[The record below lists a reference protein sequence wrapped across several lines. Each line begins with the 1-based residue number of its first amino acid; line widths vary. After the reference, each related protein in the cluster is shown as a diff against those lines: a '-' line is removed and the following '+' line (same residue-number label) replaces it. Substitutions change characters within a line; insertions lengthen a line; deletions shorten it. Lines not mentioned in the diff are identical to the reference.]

1 MTIRILDANVLL
13 DRPVEEII
21 QSFPPCKI
29 IIPLAAIQEI
39 DQYKGLE
46 DLRGANARRAIMYL
60 DRLRPNLHKGV
71 ELSTGHF
78 IKVEINH
85 IDVQLP
91 DFLTKNNE
99 DKRILAV
106 SKGLMGE
113 EPLELITQ
121 DICTRIAADT
131 LGIPAENYIV
141 EKVELNNLYTGSC
154 EVIISDKDVQKFY
167 QNDSFS
173 LDYPLLPNQYVS
185 MVDKTGGF
193 HYGRYCATSKSI
205 IPLRRDLQAFG
216 INPVVGNMEQH
227 FLMDALLDPAIELV
241 SALGPAGTGKTLL
254 ALAAGL
260 HQIVNQG
267 KYTKLVVSRAIIP
280 HSRDIG
286 ALPGSK
292 EEKLSPWMGAVFDNL
307 EFLIRKFAGNKYDR
321 KTSPVEQ
328 VKTFMKEGYIEL
340 EALTYIR
347 GRSIPGQ
354 WVIIDE
360 AQNLSRE
367 NIKTIITRVGKGTKI
382 VITGDIQQIDNCR
395 LTATSNGFVTLID
408 AFKGQNLYAH
418 VTLSKTE
425 RSSLA
430 ALGVKLLP

>member
-1 MTIRILDANVLL
+1 MTTRVLDANVLL

-60 DRLRPNLHKGV
+60 DKLRPRLHEGV
-71 ELSTGHF
+71 ELATGHC

-85 IDVQLP
+85 IDVRLP
-91 DFLTKNNE
+91 DFLTKNNG
-99 DKRILAV
+99 DNRILAV
-106 SKGLMGE
+106 SKCLIGE

-121 DICTRIAADT
+121 DICTRIAADA
-131 LGIPAENYIV
+131 LGIPAENYIA
-141 EKVELNNLYTGSC
+141 ERVELNSLYTGWC
-154 EVIISDKDVQKFY
+154 EVKVSDEDIQKFY
-167 QNDSFS
+167 QNDSFL
-173 LDYPLLPNQYVS
+173 LDYSLLPNQYVK
-185 MVDKTGGF
+185 MVDKTGGV
-193 HYGRYCATSKSI
+193 HYGRFYAASKLV

-216 INPVVGNMEQH
+216 ISPAAGNMEQY

-260 HQIVNQG
+260 HQVVNQD
-267 KYTKLVVSRAIIP
+267 KYTKLVVSRALIP
-280 HSRDIG
+280 HGRDIG

-292 EEKLSPWMGAVFDNL
+292 EEKLSPWMGAIFDNL
-307 EFLIRKFAGNKYDR
+307 EFLTRKFAGNKYDK
-321 KTSPVEQ
+321 KTSPAEK
-328 VKTFMKEGYIEL
+328 VKIFMQEGYIEL
-340 EALTYIR
+340 EALAYIR

-382 VITGDIQQIDNCR
+382 VITGDVQQIDNCR
-395 LTATSNGFVTLID
+395 LTATSNGFVTLIE

-418 VTLSKTE
+418 VTLSRTE
-425 RSSLA
+425 RSPLA

>member
-1 MTIRILDANVLL
+1 MTIRVLDANVLL

-29 IIPLAAIQEI
+29 IIPLAVIQEI

-46 DLRGANARRAIMYL
+46 DLRGTNARRAIMYL
-60 DRLRPNLHKGV
+60 DRLRPKLHEGV
-71 ELSTGHF
+71 KLPTGHS

-85 IDVQLP
+85 IDVHLP
-91 DFLTKNNE
+91 DFLTKNNA
-99 DKRILAV
+99 DNRILAV
-106 SKGLMGE
+106 SKGMIGE

-121 DICTRIAADT
+121 DICTRIAADV

-141 EKVELNNLYTGSC
+141 ERVELNNLYTGWC
-154 EVIISDKDVQKFY
+154 EVIISDGDVQKFY

-173 LDYPLLPNQYVS
+173 LDYPLLPNQYVR
-185 MVDKTGGF
+185 MVDKTGGW
-193 HYGRYCATSKSI
+193 HYGRFCAISKTI

-216 INPVVGNMEQH
+216 IIPAVSNMEQH

-267 KYTKLVVSRAIIP
+267 KYTKLVVSRALIP
-280 HSRDIG
+280 HDRDIG
-286 ALPGSK
+286 ALPGGK
-292 EEKLSPWMGAVFDNL
+292 EEKLSPWMGAIFDNL
-307 EFLIRKFAGNKYDR
+307 EFLTRKFAGNKYDR
-321 KTSPVEQ
+321 KTSPAEQ
-328 VKTFMKEGYIEL
+328 VKTFMNEGYIEL
-340 EALTYIR
+340 EALAYIR

-382 VITGDIQQIDNCR
+382 IITGDVQQIDNCR
-395 LTATSNGFVTLID
+395 LTATSNGLVTLID
-408 AFKGQNLYAH
+408 AFKGQHLYAH
-418 VTLSKTE
+418 VTLNKTE

>member
-60 DRLRPNLHKGV
+60 DRLRPRLHEGV
-71 ELSTGHF
+71 ELSTGHH

-91 DFLTKNNE
+91 DFLTKNNA
-99 DKRILAV
+99 DNRILAV
-106 SKGLMGE
+106 SKGLIGE

-121 DICTRIAADT
+121 DICTRIAADV

-141 EKVELNNLYTGSC
+141 ERVELNNFYTGWC
-154 EVIISDKDVQKFY
+154 EVIISDEDVQRFY

-173 LDYPLLPNQYVS
+173 LDYPLLPNQYVR
-185 MVDKTGGF
+185 MMDKTGGF
-193 HYGRYCATSKSI
+193 HYGRFCATSKSI

-216 INPVVGNMEQH
+216 INPVAGNMEQH

-267 KYTKLVVSRAIIP
+267 KYTKLVVSRALIP